1 MAISMIK
8 QILIIYMIVR
18 NQKFLMKNINSY
30 IKNFKICLI

>member
-18 NQKFLMKNINSY
+18 NQKFLMKNISSY